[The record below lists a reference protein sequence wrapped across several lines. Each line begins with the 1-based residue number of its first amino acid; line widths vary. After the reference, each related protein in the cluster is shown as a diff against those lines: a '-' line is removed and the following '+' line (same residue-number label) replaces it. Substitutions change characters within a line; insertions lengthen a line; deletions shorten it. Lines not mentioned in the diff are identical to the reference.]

1 MKQEKISKIEFL
13 YKAGDATKNTRFN
26 AKMTIKT
33 AVDAFPHAINEG
45 YKSGKFQMWIEKGLA
60 NENGKFQDW
69 ALGRIIKEG
78 TSEFKSAFARNLGRF
93 NEVLDA
99 RRKQRSAP

>member
-33 AVDAFPHAINEG
+33 AGDAFSHAINEG

-60 NENGKFQDW
+60 NENGKFQD
-69 ALGRIIKEG
+69 
-78 TSEFKSAFARNLGRF
+78 
-93 NEVLDA
+93 
-99 RRKQRSAP
+99 